1 MSERIVVLGAGA
13 FGTALANQAAR
24 SGARVIL
31 WARDAAHVAE
41 MRRTRANARRL
52 PGAKLAAGVEPR
64 DDIAILREADVVL
77 AATPAQTMRA
87 VARAAAPFVRDGAD
101 WLICAKGIERGTHA
115 FLSDIVAAELPAA
128 VASILSGPSFAEDI
142 AAGLPTAIT
151 LASPDAPRAERLG
164 RLLDSPAFRLYRSTD
179 VRGAEIGGA
188 AKNVLAIACG
198 IAAGRRL
205 GASAVAALTARG
217 FAELSRFGRAFGAR
231 PETLMGLSGLGD
243 LVLTCSSLQ
252 SRNFAFGHALGAG
265 AALQEAAGG
274 KLAEG
279 VFTARALVELA
290 AERHVEMPIC
300 AVVDAIVSGQM
311 SIDMGIE
318 SLLMRPVKSEV

>member
-1 MSERIVVLGAGA
+1 MSAPIMVLGAGA

-24 SGARVIL
+24 DGACVIL
-31 WARDAAHVAE
+31 WARDKSHVEE
-41 MRRTRANARRL
+41 MRDARENVRRL
-52 PGAKLAAGVEPR
+52 PGVKLAASVEPSA
-64 DDIAILREADVVL
+64 DLASLREAHVVL
-77 AATPAQTMRA
+77 AATPAQALRE
-87 VARAAAPFVRDGAD
+87 VARASAPYARKNAD

-115 FLSDIVAAELPAA
+115 FLSEVVAAELPDT

-151 LASPDAPRAERLG
+151 LASPDAARAERLG

-179 VRGAEIGGA
+179 VRGAQIGGA

-198 IAAGRRL
+198 IAAGRKL

-231 PETLMGLSGLGD
+231 AETLMGLSGLGD

-252 SRNFAFGHALGAG
+252 SRNFAFGHALGRG
-265 AALQEAAGG
+265 LPLGEASGG

-279 VFTARALVELA
+279 AFTARALVELA
-290 AERHVEMPIC
+290 QERGVEMPIC
-300 AVVDAIVSGQM
+300 AVVDAIVSSQM
-311 SIDMGIE
+311 SIDEAIE

>member
-1 MSERIVVLGAGA
+1 MSAPVVVLGAGA

-24 SGARVIL
+24 GGARVIL
-31 WARDAAHVAE
+31 WARDKAHVEE
-41 MRRTRANARRL
+41 MRAARENARRL
-52 PGAKLAAGVEPR
+52 PGVKLAASVEPSA
-64 DDIAILREADVVL
+64 DLANLREAQVVL
-77 AATPAQTMRA
+77 AATPAQSLRD
-87 VARAAAPFVRDGAD
+87 VARASAPHARENAD

-115 FLSDIVAAELPAA
+115 FLSDIVAAELPGA

-142 AAGLPTAIT
+142 AARLPTAIT
-151 LASPDAPRAERLG
+151 LAAPDAARAERLG

-198 IAAGRRL
+198 IAAGRKL

-231 PETLMGLSGLGD
+231 AETLMGLSGLGD

-252 SRNFAFGHALGAG
+252 SRNFAFGNALGRG
-265 AALQEAAGG
+265 LPLGEASGG

-279 VFTARALVELA
+279 AFTARALVELA
-290 AERHVEMPIC
+290 QERSVEMPIC

-311 SIDMGIE
+311 SVDEAIE

>member
-1 MSERIVVLGAGA
+1 MSAPVAVLGAGA

-24 SGARVIL
+24 NGSRVVL
-31 WARDAAHVAE
+31 WARDAAHVQE
-41 MRRTRANARRL
+41 MRATRENALRL
-52 PGAKLAAGVEPR
+52 PGVKLEASIEPTSDLSALR
-64 DDIAILREADVVL
+64 DARVVL
-77 AATPAQTMRA
+77 AATPAQALRDVT
-87 VARAAAPFVRDGAD
+87 RAAAPFSHQGSD

-115 FLSDIVAAELPAA
+115 FLSDIVATELPHAA
-128 VASILSGPSFAEDI
+128 ASILSGPSFAEDI

-151 LASPDAPRAERLG
+151 LASPDAERAERLG
-164 RLLDSPAFRLYRSTD
+164 QLLDSPAFRLYRSTD

-198 IAAGRRL
+198 IAAGRKL

-217 FAELSRFGRAFGAR
+217 FAELSRFGRAFGAQ

-252 SRNFAFGHALGAG
+252 SRNFAFGHALGRG
-265 AALQEAAGG
+265 ASLDEAAGG

-279 VFTARALVELA
+279 AFTARALVELA
-290 AERHVEMPIC
+290 AERNVEMPIS
-300 AVVDAIVSGQM
+300 AVVDAIVSNQM
-311 SIDMGIE
+311 SIDSAIE
-318 SLLMRPVKSEV
+318 SLLMRPKKSEV

>member
-1 MSERIVVLGAGA
+1 MSAPIVVLGAGA

-24 SGARVIL
+24 NGHRVIL
-31 WARDAAHVAE
+31 WARDRTHVAE
-41 MRRTRANARRL
+41 MQARRENARRL
-52 PGAKLAAGVEPR
+52 PGVPLAETVTPSDDLACLR
-64 DDIAILREADVVL
+64 DADVVL
-77 AATPAQTMRA
+77 AATPAQALRD
-87 VARAAAPFVRDGAD
+87 VARSAAPHVRAAAD

-115 FLSDIVAAELPAA
+115 FLSDIVAAELPGG
-128 VASILSGPSFAEDI
+128 VGSILSGPSFAEDI

-151 LASPDAPRAERLG
+151 LAAPDADRAERLG
-164 RLLDSPAFRLYRSTD
+164 RLLDSPTFRLYRSTD

-198 IAAGRRL
+198 IAAGRKL

-243 LVLTCSSLQ
+243 LVLTCASLQ
-252 SRNFAFGHALGAG
+252 SRNFAFGHALGRG
-265 AALQEAAGG
+265 QSLEDAAGG

-279 VFTARALVELA
+279 AFTARALVELA
-290 AERHVEMPIC
+290 GQRNVEMPISS
-300 AVVDAIVSGQM
+300 VVDAIVSGQM
-311 SIDMGIE
+311 GVDKAIE
-318 SLLMRPVKSEV
+318 TLLMRPVKSEV